1 MKNRVFLYLFFMLVF
16 VGCQKFESMEDFD
29 ALFTH
34 KKCHIL
40 SEAEWQKLV
49 QLCNDTWD
57 GFTISL
63 QDRYPQLTEQELRLC
78 LLIRLR
84 FGNVQLAS
92 IFSVSPASI
101 SQKKFRLKK
110 HLSEWGESGFH
121 EEMTLVC
128 WLTEF

>member
-1 MKNRVFLYLFFMLVF
+1 MKNQVFLYLFFMLVF

-63 QDRYPQLTEQELRLC
+63 QDRYPQLTERNC
-78 LLIRLR
+78 ACACSSDY
-84 FGNVQLAS
+84 GSAMS
-92 IFSVSPASI
+92 SWPPSSPYRPLPSHRK
-101 SQKKFRLKK
+101 S
-110 HLSEWGESGFH
+110 SG
-121 EEMTLVC
+121 
-128 WLTEF
+128 

>member
-1 MKNRVFLYLFFMLVF
+1 MKNQVFLYLFFMLVF

-57 GFTISL
+57 GFTTRL
-63 QDRYPQLTEQELRLC
+63 QARYPQLTEQELRLC

-84 FGNVQLAS
+84 FGNVQLAA
-92 IFSVSPASI
+92 IFAVSPASI

-110 HLSEWGESGFH
+110 HLSD
-121 EEMTLVC
+121 TLQDGLPDETTLDRWVA
-128 WLTEF
+128 EF